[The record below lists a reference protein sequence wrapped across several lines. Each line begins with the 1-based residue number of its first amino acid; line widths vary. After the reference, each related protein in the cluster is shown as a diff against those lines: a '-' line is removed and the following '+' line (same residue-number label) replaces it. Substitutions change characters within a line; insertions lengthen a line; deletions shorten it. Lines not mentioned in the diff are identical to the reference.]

1 MFRYGC
7 AAFLVLAAASVG
19 SHPQT
24 SAQGAP
30 VTFNKDVLP
39 ILQKN
44 CQSCH
49 RAGQMAPM
57 SLVTFREARPWAR
70 AMKTKV
76 ESRQMPPWFADAAH
90 GEFANDRSLSTRDI

>member
-7 AAFLVLAAASVG
+7 AAFLVLAAASIG

-24 SAQGAP
+24 SAQSAP

-57 SLVTFREARPWAR
+57 SLVTAP
-70 AMKTKV
+70 T
-76 ESRQMPPWFADAAH
+76 S
-90 GEFANDRSLSTRDI
+90 S